1 MRTLWEGSLYARYLI
16 LIVTARFIHQVAA
29 RVKMFTIC
37 QVVPALIVLL
47 KMEHNFDLMN
57 HAGRALTYMMEA
69 LPRLLVFLCFDAV
82 TTDDE
87 EEEQ

>member
-1 MRTLWEGSLYARYLI
+1 
-16 LIVTARFIHQVAA
+16 
-29 RVKMFTIC
+29 MFTIC

-69 LPRLLVFLCFDAV
+69 LPRLLVFFCFL
-82 TTDDE
+82 
-87 EEEQ
+87 

>member
-1 MRTLWEGSLYARYLI
+1 
-16 LIVTARFIHQVAA
+16 
-29 RVKMFTIC
+29 MFTIW

-69 LPRLLVFLCFDAV
+69 LPRLLVFFAFFDAV
-82 TTDDE
+82 ITDDN
-87 EEEQ
+87 EQEQ

>member
-1 MRTLWEGSLYARYLI
+1 
-16 LIVTARFIHQVAA
+16 
-29 RVKMFTIC
+29 MFTIC

-69 LPRLLVFLCFDAV
+69 LPRLLAFILCFYVV
-82 TTDDE
+82 TIGDN
-87 EEEQ
+87 EQEQ